1 MANIHQLERLNAE
14 VAARTKRERRRANE
28 IRTKTIQRMQLQ
40 MATPLDIGL
49 EQSDAI
55 LGVGQDDVF
64 DLGETEKRMGEKA
77 QVQWLNDD
85 VLEYVDEDDERDG
98 ASNAVESSEDVF
110 PQEEDQ
116 NMRHRRLEAELDG
129 LYNAYKQRLW
139 ERDAKSKVKEQRSK
153 NKEREE
159 EWAGIQTEHG
169 SDEESTESEGGWD
182 MAQKNKLQTSDIS
195 SDESSEDEGGVETT
209 SNGKRSRL
217 LKNSAAPPPKRQR
230 LVQTLELPSVS
241 SSAAT
246 RLWFSQGVFS
256 GVDDINNLREDD
268 DYKNEDDM
276 SAQENDRKDEV
287 CHLRRNFCDHSHE
300 IP

>member
-1 MANIHQLERLNAE
+1 
-14 VAARTKRERRRANE
+14 
-28 IRTKTIQRMQLQ
+28 MQLQ
-40 MATPLDIGL
+40 MTAPLDIGL

-64 DLGETEKRMGEKA
+64 DLGETEKRMSEKA

-98 ASNAVESSEDVF
+98 ASNAIESGEDVF

-116 NMRHRRLEAELDG
+116 DMRHKRLEAELDS
-129 LYNAYKQRLW
+129 LYDAYKQRLW

-169 SDEESTESEGGWD
+169 SDEENTESEGGWD
-182 MAQKNKLQTSDIS
+182 VAQQNKLQTNDIS
-195 SDESSEDEGGVETT
+195 SDESSEDEEGVETA
-209 SNGKRSRL
+209 SNRKRSSL

-230 LVQTLELPSVS
+230 LVQNLEPPSVS

-246 RLWFSQGVFS
+246 RLWFSQGIFS
-256 GVDDINNLREDD
+256 GMDDINNLREDN

-276 SAQENDRKDEV
+276 PAEGNDGKDEV
-287 CHLRRNFCDHSHE
+287 CYLCRNFCDHVPE
-300 IP
+300 T

>member
-1 MANIHQLERLNAE
+1 
-14 VAARTKRERRRANE
+14 
-28 IRTKTIQRMQLQ
+28 MQLQ
-40 MATPLDIGL
+40 MAAPLDIGL

-55 LGVGQDDVF
+55 LGIGQDDVF

-85 VLEYVDEDDERDG
+85 VLEYVDEDNERDG

-110 PQEEDQ
+110 PQEEEDQ
-116 NMRHRRLEAELDG
+116 DMRHRRLEAELDG

-159 EWAGIQTEHG
+159 EWTGIQTEHG

-182 MAQKNKLQTSDIS
+182 LTQQNKLQTSDIS
-195 SDESSEDEGGVETT
+195 SDESSEDEGKVGT
-209 SNGKRSRL
+209 NRKRPRL
-217 LKNSAAPPPKRQR
+217 LINSAAPPPKRQR

-256 GVDDINNLREDD
+256 GTDDINNLREDN
-268 DYKNEDDM
+268 DYRTEDDM
-276 SAQENDRKDEV
+276 SVQGNDRKDEV
-287 CHLRRNFCDHSHE
+287 CHLCRNFCDHSTE

>member
-1 MANIHQLERLNAE
+1 
-14 VAARTKRERRRANE
+14 
-28 IRTKTIQRMQLQ
+28 
-40 MATPLDIGL
+40 
-49 EQSDAI
+49 
-55 LGVGQDDVF
+55 
-64 DLGETEKRMGEKA
+64 
-77 QVQWLNDD
+77 
-85 VLEYVDEDDERDG
+85 
-98 ASNAVESSEDVF
+98 
-110 PQEEDQ
+110 
-116 NMRHRRLEAELDG
+116 MRHRRLEAELDG

-139 ERDAKSKVKEQRSK
+139 ERDAKSKVKEQRSN

-209 SNGKRSRL
+209 SDGKRSRL
-217 LKNSAAPPPKRQR
+217 SNNSAARPPKRQR
-230 LVQTLELPSVS
+230 LVQTLELPSMS

-256 GVDDINNLREDD
+256 GIDDMNNLREDD

-300 IP
+300 IS